1 MVRHGERGRGAANGW
16 PARGNSACATLMKM
30 IFNSLEAAWKT
41 SSPRVAGDGHI
52 RVATQPRQPGTPTR
66 RLRLGHPRR
75 AGHRGALQ
83 PNTKAAR
90 RVGPTAQCSHLPAPI
105 PTGHDPRGRESSFA
119 IAPAAAETSCGRL
132 ALANAGSVPRRRHV
146 GVLLPDGERGRA
158 RADREQRAK
167 ELCRRCPVIAQCRAH
182 ALAVGEPFG
191 VWGGLSESD
200 RERLLNPPDSHAH
213 TQHDHEIGRT
223 TYSRKSVV

>member
-1 MVRHGERGRGAANGW
+1 MRLPQQLPKPHADVWHWQTQGRCRGVD
-16 PARGNSACATLMKM
+16 
-30 IFNSLEAAWKT
+30 T
-41 SSPRVAGDGHI
+41 SVFFS
-52 RVATQPRQPGTPTR
+52 
-66 RLRLGHPRR
+66 
-75 AGHRGALQ
+75 
-83 PNTKAAR
+83 
-90 RVGPTAQCSHLPAPI
+90 
-105 PTGHDPRGRESSFA
+105 
-119 IAPAAAETSCGRL
+119 
-132 ALANAGSVPRRRHV
+132 
-146 GVLLPDGERGRA
+146 PDGERGRA